1 METRWKFS
9 GAETVMDNQDLAEQ
23 RQITSVFIAEMTL
36 VPSQDENPR
45 RLRSTAAE
53 IHLPLVSDI
62 FSHAVSCL
70 ILDLGMELCQ
80 CLSSPETSRWVRGG
94 ASCVFDG
101 VGMKGLSELKYHF
114 LLRTIK
120 SVFEKSLKLSPLL

>member
-23 RQITSVFIAEMTL
+23 RQITGVFIAEMTL

-62 FSHAVSCL
+62 SL
-70 ILDLGMELCQ
+70 MQ
-80 CLSSPETSRWVRGG
+80 CLVLSSILEWN
-94 ASCVFDG
+94 CV
-101 VGMKGLSELKYHF
+101 
-114 LLRTIK
+114 
-120 SVFEKSLKLSPLL
+120 SV